1 MVQLSES
8 FLKIQNFSWG
18 SPKNLEIWDPPKL
31 PITFLLL
38 DRNSQKNFHFDQ
50 PNFQFPS
57 TKSQLNLKISK
68 WTLLTLTIF
77 WSSGTVTYH
86 TFVLVQQKWEEN
98 WREKRKKF
106 AVRQKILRV
115 LFLSFVLTVSLKTT
129 TFFTPLD
136 ARKCD
141 GKSWAIK

>member
-8 FLKIQNFSWG
+8 FLKIQSFSWG
-18 SPKNLEIWDPPKL
+18 SPKNLEIWDPPKI
-31 PITFLLL
+31 PITFPLV
-38 DRNSQKNFHFDQ
+38 DRNSQKI
-50 PNFQFPS
+50 S
-57 TKSQLNLKISK
+57 TPISPTSDSHQLNLKISK
-68 WTLLTLTIF
+68 STLLTLTIF
-77 WSSGTVTYH
+77 RCSGTVTYH
-86 TFVLVQQKWEEN
+86 TFVLVQQKREEN

-106 AVRQKILRV
+106 AVRQKMLLV

-129 TFFTPLD
+129 TFLTPLD